1 MLVFSSFLTGYIL
14 SQFFRS
20 FLAVIAPELAVELSL
35 DPQSLATMQT
45 AWILGFTIMQFPVG
59 WALDTVGPKKTVT
72 TTMLAAILGATLF
85 ARAKSALELDIA
97 LALVGVGC
105 SAIYMGAIFVMGRI
119 YSAKRF
125 ALLCSWLIG
134 IGSAGNLLA
143 ASPLSWAAT
152 AIGWRNAMYLMAFI
166 TLLATALLFL
176 TIRDPQK
183 SENTRHDGFW
193 SGIWTVLRIKALW
206 PILPL
211 TAISYAVLIAE
222 RGLWAGPY
230 LSNVHGLGPVDRG
243 NGLLVMAAAMSLGAM
258 VYGPLDHWLGT
269 NKWIVATGTAITA
282 LCFLYL
288 GLANPSTSAAILTL
302 SILGASGMTYGVLMA
317 HGRSFVPDHLLGR
330 GLTLMN
336 ILFIGGAGIVQ
347 PISGAVMNQMKD
359 LPVAEGYAT
368 LHFSFGVSLVVAL
381 AIYIVSKDVI
391 RTRRGPV

>member
-1 MLVFSSFLTGYIL
+1 MLVFFSFLVGYIL

-35 DPQSLATMQT
+35 DPQALATMQT
-45 AWILGFTIMQFPVG
+45 AWILGFTVMQFPVG
-59 WALDTVGPKKTVT
+59 WALDTIGPKKTVT
-72 TTMLAAILGATLF
+72 TTMLAAILGAALF
-85 ARAKSALELDIA
+85 ARANSALELDIA
-97 LALVGVGC
+97 LALVGIGC

-134 IGSAGNLLA
+134 LGSAGNLLA

-152 AIGWRNAMYLMAFI
+152 AIGWRNAMSLMAFI
-166 TLLATALLFL
+166 TLLATVLLFF
-176 TIRDPQK
+176 TIRDPKK
-183 SENTRHDGFW
+183 SESTRHDGFL
-193 SGIWTVLRIKALW
+193 SGIWTVLKIRALW

-243 NGLLVMAAAMSLGAM
+243 NGLLVMAAAMSFGAM

-288 GLANPSTSAAILTL
+288 GLGNPSTSLAIVSL
-302 SILGASGMTYGVLMA
+302 SILGASGLTYGVLMA

-336 ILFIGGAGIVQ
+336 ILFIGGAGIIQ
-347 PISGAVMNQMKD
+347 PISGAVMNQMKS

-368 LHFSFGVSLVVAL
+368 LHFYFGVSLFVAL
-381 AIYIVSKDVI
+381 AIYVFSKDVV
-391 RTRRGPV
+391 RTRNEPS

>member
-1 MLVFSSFLTGYIL
+1 MLVFSSFLAGYSL

-35 DPQSLATMQT
+35 NPQALATMQT
-45 AWILGFTIMQFPVG
+45 AWILGFTVMQFPVG
-59 WALDTVGPKKTVT
+59 WALDMIGPRKTVT
-72 TTMLAAILGATLF
+72 TTMLAAILGALLF
-85 ARAKSALELDIA
+85 ARAQSAFELDIA
-97 LALVGVGC
+97 LGLIGVGC

-134 IGSAGNLLA
+134 LGSAGNLLA

-152 AIGWRNAMYLMAFI
+152 EIGWRNAMMAMAI
-166 TLLATALLFL
+166 VTLLATALLFI
-176 TIRDPQK
+176 TIRDPEK
-183 SENTRHDGFW
+183 SKQTQHDGFF
-193 SGIWTVLRIKALW
+193 SGIWTVLRIRSLW

-211 TAISYAVLIAE
+211 TAVSYALLIAE

-230 LSNVHGLGPVDRG
+230 LSSVHGLGPVERG
-243 NGLLVMAAAMSLGAM
+243 NGLLIMAAAMSVGAM

-282 LCFLYL
+282 VCFLYL
-288 GLANPSTSAAILTL
+288 GLGSPSTSSAILTL
-302 SILGASGMTYGVLMA
+302 SLLGASGLTYGVLMA

-359 LPVAEGYAT
+359 LPVADGYAT
-368 LHFSFGVSLVVAL
+368 LHFAFGMALVITL
-381 AIYIVSKDVI
+381 AIYIFSKDVV
-391 RTRRGPV
+391 RTR

>member
-1 MLVFSSFLTGYIL
+1 
-14 SQFFRS
+14 
-20 FLAVIAPELAVELSL
+20 
-35 DPQSLATMQT
+35 
-45 AWILGFTIMQFPVG
+45 
-59 WALDTVGPKKTVT
+59 
-72 TTMLAAILGATLF
+72 
-85 ARAKSALELDIA
+85 
-97 LALVGVGC
+97 
-105 SAIYMGAIFVMGRI
+105 
-119 YSAKRF
+119 
-125 ALLCSWLIG
+125 
-134 IGSAGNLLA
+134 
-143 ASPLSWAAT
+143 
-152 AIGWRNAMYLMAFI
+152 MYLMAFI

-176 TIRDPQK
+176 TIPDPQK
-183 SENTRHDGFW
+183 SENTRQDGFW
-193 SGIWTVLRIKALW
+193 SGIWTVLQIKALW
-206 PILPL
+206 LILPL

-243 NGLLVMAAAMSLGAM
+243 NALLVMAAAMSLGAM

-359 LPVAEGYAT
+359 LPVADGYAT

-381 AIYIVSKDVI
+381 AIYIFSKDVI